1 MNQTQFDKK
10 FDIAFHNALQQSFDQ
25 IKIPEAHI
33 ILESWR
39 VLQKKLIPSHKE
51 GLKFEK

>member
-10 FDIAFHNALQQSFDQ
+10 FDIAFHNALQQSFAQ
-25 IKIPEAHI
+25 IKPPEAHI
-33 ILESWR
+33 ILESWKS
-39 VLQKKLIPSHKE
+39 LQQKLVSCHNE